1 MESRERACTTHAT
14 SRDAVSRLNRM
25 NTSFAPALRLASLAL
40 AAALA
45 SPAALAQFKAA
56 PAAQKPKAQAASAAA
71 SDKDYKRDGARHLYA
86 AYAKHIHK
94 GKMPPLLYGIAIIE
108 TEIGPQGEVRDV
120 RIVRQPA
127 AAEVAPWAV
136 EMIKSAGP
144 FPAPTRL
151 GSVRYTDIW
160 LVDKSG
166 RFQLDTLTEG
176 QR

>member
-1 MESRERACTTHAT
+1 MAQSK
-14 SRDAVSRLNRM
+14 
-25 NTSFAPALRLASLAL
+25 FAKAPDVAGA
-40 AAALA
+40 
-45 SPAALAQFKAA
+45 FKR
-56 PAAQKPKAQAASAAA
+56 PSQAETPLEYRS
-71 SDKDYKRDGARHLYA
+71 DGARHIYA

-108 TEIGPQGEVRDV
+108 TEIDGQGNVQNVRV
-120 RIVRQPA
+120 VRQPA

-136 EMIKSAGP
+136 DMIKNASP
-144 FPAPTRL
+144 FPMPAKMGT
-151 GSVRYTDIW
+151 VKYTDIW

>member
-1 MESRERACTTHAT
+1 
-14 SRDAVSRLNRM
+14 M
-25 NTSFAPALRLASLAL
+25 NTLRLPLVTALAL

-45 SPAALAQFKAA
+45 APAALAQSKQFAKA
-56 PAAQKPKAQAASAAA
+56 PAVAGAFKRPSEAQTPLEYRS
-71 SDKDYKRDGARHLYA
+71 DGARHIYA

-94 GKMPPLLYGIAIIE
+94 GKMPPLLYGVAIIE
-108 TEIGPQGEVRDV
+108 TEIDAQGNVQDV
-120 RIVRQPA
+120 RVVRKPA
-127 AAEVAPWAV
+127 AAEVEPWAV
-136 EMIKSAGP
+136 NMIKAASP
-144 FPAPTRL
+144 FPAPAKM